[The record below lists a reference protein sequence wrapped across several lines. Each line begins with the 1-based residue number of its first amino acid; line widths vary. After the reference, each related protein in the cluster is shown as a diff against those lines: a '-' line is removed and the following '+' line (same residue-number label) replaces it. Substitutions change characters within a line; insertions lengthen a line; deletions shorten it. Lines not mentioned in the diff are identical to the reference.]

1 MNNSDSIK
9 CSRRSVK
16 TRISYSVT
24 ENEVVVQSKDSS
36 LLMYMYHM
44 EISVLGNNTRHKTC
58 FTRFTYNR
66 SKLWKNLYVL
76 FFFN

>member
-16 TRISYSVT
+16 TRISYSIT

-44 EISVLGNNTRHKTC
+44 EISVLGNNTRHKTLLLNIRNKREQSRC
-58 FTRFTYNR
+58 
-66 SKLWKNLYVL
+66 SA
-76 FFFN
+76 